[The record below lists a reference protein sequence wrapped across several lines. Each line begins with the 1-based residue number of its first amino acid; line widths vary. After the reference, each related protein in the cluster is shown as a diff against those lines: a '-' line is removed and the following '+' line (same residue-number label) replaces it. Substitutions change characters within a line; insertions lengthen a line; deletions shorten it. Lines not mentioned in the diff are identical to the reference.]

1 MSPQRPKKRR
11 PFVREENPHAVY
23 RKMTTQHTDVLQ
35 NIEFILVNAYRVNEA
50 VDDQIVAAVLKAA
63 IAGQHPEGK
72 LTGILFDRLEAMRQQ
87 RSDVSDDIWTN
98 GLKVVL
104 KSVGTHSQ
112 AHSGDTDYLDFVA
125 PFVP

>member
-11 PFVREENPHAVY
+11 PFTREENPHSIF

-35 NIEFILVNAYRVNEA
+35 NIEFILVDAYRENEA
-50 VDDQIVAAVLKAA
+50 VDDQIVASVLKAA
-63 IAGQHPEGK
+63 IAEQHPAGK
-72 LTGILFDRLEAMRQQ
+72 LTGMLFDRLAAMRQE

-104 KSVGTHSQ
+104 KSVGTHSKAQ
-112 AHSGDTDYLDFVA
+112 SGDTDYLDFVA